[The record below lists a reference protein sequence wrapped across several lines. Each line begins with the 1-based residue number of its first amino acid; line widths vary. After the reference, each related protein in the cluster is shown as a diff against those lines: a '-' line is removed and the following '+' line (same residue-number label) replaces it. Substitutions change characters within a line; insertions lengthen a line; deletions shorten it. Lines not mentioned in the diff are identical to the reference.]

1 MKTVTIHQAKTNLS
15 RLLAEIEE
23 GGEVLIARGRQPI
36 ARLVALKP
44 RRPRVYGALQ
54 GTAAIGPEFFDPV
67 PDDELDAWDGK

>member
-44 RRPRVYGALQ
+44 RRPRMFGALK
-54 GTAAIGPEFFDPV
+54 GTAKIGPEFFDPL
-67 PDDELDAWDGK
+67 PEDELDAWDGK